1 MRRGFTTKSLKASAA
16 ACQDKLFW
24 RKCFTRLSST
34 VLFVANSKIPLF
46 ILYCLTLVIIGF
58 SVSANQSFFKRLQCQ
73 RQRLFQ
79 VTSMDSPRDIY
90 LKSFLVDVSYL
101 SKLQLNRVVG
111 GTLLLRLHLLRHS
124 VVKNVDLV
132 LDSSYQYTV

>member
-1 MRRGFTTKSLKASAA
+1 MRRGFTTKSLEASAA
-16 ACQDKLFW
+16 ACQGKLFW

-34 VLFVANSKIPLF
+34 VLFVANSKIPLL
-46 ILYCLTLVIIGF
+46 ILYYLTLIIIGF
-58 SVSANQSFFKRLQCQ
+58 SVNANHLFFNTLQCQ

-79 VTSMDSPRDIY
+79 VTSMDSSLNIY
-90 LKSFLVDVSYL
+90 LKCFLVDVSCL